1 MGHEFEVLLGHV
13 VGKVGRPVR
22 YVGLRLKVDI
32 FPGDTYFGV
41 SGSLIIITEAL
52 GRVRFSE
59 KKS

>member
-1 MGHEFEVLLGHV
+1 MLLGHV